1 MLLAVGGNPRTIVGM
16 LPSEVCPA
24 GRFDLSSRTSP
35 EQDDDVQDVVQK
47 REYWDSS
54 SKLCSVPG
62 RCAGRFQTL
71 TFVSSFL
78 CFCAFQQN
86 GLRSAVMNDR
96 AAGFKVDSCYILH
109 GGKSIKRGTT
119 GEMVNTSKLVS
130 HFIYHQI

>member
-54 SKLCSVPG
+54 SKLCSVLG
-62 RCAGRFQTL
+62 RRAGRFQRL
-71 TFVSSFL
+71 TFGGSFPCFL
-78 CFCAFQQN
+78 CFSTECP
-86 GLRSAVMNDR
+86 
-96 AAGFKVDSCYILH
+96 
-109 GGKSIKRGTT
+109 
-119 GEMVNTSKLVS
+119 SKCTNERPCCW
-130 HFIYHQI
+130 F